1 MGFAYHGN
9 AMAFGARIE
18 RPVTDVIPS
27 QASVVL
33 APCGGEGSATVKNFN
48 YKGIISFD
56 EAHSYVAGS
65 SKTFRNDDGKETT
78 EYSTLATV
86 SMRNLNVGN
95 MFHAEWVVARV
106 STRHEGLGDTEG
118 EITFD
123 GSLMEGVRIAG
134 YRGDVTLD
142 TSLFARYPTYES
154 FVSGLQANNQDVA
167 AKAPMFGWQGG
178 SAARAPQRGGGGIVS
193 ASLFDS
199 LTHRIPDA
207 SQFKPGQPKPHVY
220 RDGFGIRVQ
229 EFGTIYLAE
238 VHMKP
243 GQRRLSMLRFDLGC
257 PLSGDAVG
265 PIVEGNGA
273 PTIP

>member
-18 RPVTDVIPS
+18 RPTTDVIPS

-33 APCGGEGSATVKNFN
+33 APCGGEGTATVKNFN
-48 YKGIISFD
+48 YKGIITFD
-56 EAHSYVAGS
+56 EANSYVAGS
-65 SKTFRNDDGKETT
+65 SETLRGDDGQETRV
-78 EYSTLATV
+78 YNTLATV
-86 SMRNLNVGN
+86 SVRNLNIAN
-95 MFHAEWVVARV
+95 MFFAESIVARV
-106 STRHEGLGDTEG
+106 SSRHDGLQDVEGK
-118 EITFD
+118 ITFD
-123 GSLMEGVRIAG
+123 GSMMEGVRIAG
-134 YRGDVTLD
+134 YKGDVTLD
-142 TSLFARYPTYES
+142 TSLFARYPTYDS
-154 FVSGLQANNQDVA
+154 FVSGLQEKNQDVTDR
-167 AKAPMFGWQGG
+167 APMFGWQAGKNARGPQKGSGG
-178 SAARAPQRGGGGIVS
+178 LVS
-193 ASLFDS
+193 ATLLDS
-199 LTHRIPDA
+199 LTHRIPDV
-207 SQFKPGQPKPHVY
+207 SEFKPDRRPHIY

-257 PLSGDAVG
+257 PLCGDAAG